1 MNTYDSVQLLTFLK
15 NQKCFSHS
23 RGDRLQQLEQQYA
36 RLKSLNTDRH
46 EKLEELVV
54 LTEFRRS
61 MDELERWIREK
72 EQIASNEET
81 GNCSNSNSHK
91 LNTNHHRHE
100 NGGDNDFDG
109 EMGVLLCRDKATWC

>member
-1 MNTYDSVQLLTFLK
+1 MVCQLLTFSK
-15 NQKCFSHS
+15 ISYKIHFSHAS
-23 RGDRLQQLEQQYA
+23 DRLQQLEQQYA

-81 GNCSNSNSHK
+81 GK
-91 LNTNHHRHE
+91 TPLP
-100 NGGDNDFDG
+100 
-109 EMGVLLCRDKATWC
+109 VLL

>member
-1 MNTYDSVQLLTFLK
+1 MVGQLLTFLK
-15 NQKCFSHS
+15 NQLKISFSHAS
-23 RGDRLQQLEQQYA
+23 DRLQQLEQQYA

-81 GNCSNSNSHK
+81 GKKSH
-91 LNTNHHRHE
+91 LRLCY
-100 NGGDNDFDG
+100 DN
-109 EMGVLLCRDKATWC
+109 V

>member
-1 MNTYDSVQLLTFLK
+1 MTALFTQIKLNINGNNRVFNQIFLQTLLTR
-15 NQKCFSHS
+15 S
-23 RGDRLQQLEQQYA
+23 DRLQQLEQQYA
-36 RLKSLNTDRH
+36 RLKSLNADRH

-81 GNCSNSNSHK
+81 GEWSS
-91 LNTNHHRHE
+91 
-100 NGGDNDFDG
+100 
-109 EMGVLLCRDKATWC
+109 